1 MITLPEKYK
10 SAHQLCFI
18 LHDTMTQIIVSG
30 EKSKAFIT
38 KVKLS
43 EEEIESIS
51 DEEHIIDWLKKN
63 DRIDDKNKVI
73 SSTVLPA
80 ILSDMMHCIYE
91 ALSSASKGKMSVAY
105 MLIRKPIQESL
116 FILEEMLLDKNVF
129 VSNLENDHSRLQPK
143 ITGGVDGHEKRI
155 SAILETLNFNGI
167 LNPKYIAQLRYDKSS
182 NDSFDGVCN
191 KAMHLFTG
199 HHSIKT
205 EDSNINFIFSGVKGL
220 PSQWK
225 YFYSRLPYL
234 LFYIYL
240 VVEHVLDEIAPT
252 SERYILDMMRRISAQ
267 FMLASIDIEKQY
279 VTEHNNKLVSSL
291 SAWLLEHCSE
301 NSYPDP
307 DFEDLTKMAETG
319 SFPKET
325 QESIDNRI
333 ASYSTVQEVV

>member
-1 MITLPEKYK
+1 MITLPEKYQ
-10 SAHQLCFI
+10 SAHDLCFI
-18 LHDTMTQIIVSG
+18 LHDIMTQIIVSG
-30 EKSKAFIT
+30 EKADAFT
-38 KVKLS
+38 THVKLS

-51 DEEHIIDWLKKN
+51 DEEHILDWLKRN
-63 DRIDDKNKVI
+63 DKVEDKNQII

-116 FILEEMLLDKNVF
+116 FVLEEMYLDRDAF
-129 VSNLENDHSRLQPK
+129 VGNLESNQSRLQPK
-143 ITGGVDGHEKRI
+143 ITGGIDGHKKRI
-155 SAILETLNFNGI
+155 SQVLESLKFNGV
-167 LNPKYIAQLRYDKSS
+167 LDSNYIAQLRYDKSS
-182 NDSFDGVCN
+182 NDSFDGICN

-240 VVEHVLDEIAPT
+240 IVENVLERIAPT
-252 SERYILDMMRRISAQ
+252 SEQYILDMMRRISAQ
-267 FMLASIDIEKQY
+267 FILASHDIEERY
-279 VTEHNNKLVSSL
+279 ATDENGELVFSL
-291 SAWLLEHCSE
+291 SAWLLEHCTE
-301 NSYPDP
+301 NGYPDP
-307 DFEDLTKMAETG
+307 EHSDLIQMAKTG
-319 SFPKET
+319 CFPKEA
-325 QESIDNRI
+325 QESIDKRI
-333 ASYSTVQEVV
+333 ASYSAVQDVV